1 MRKSYSSKQI
11 EEEKRE
17 IFNIVLQFMKIS
29 GMEPKLNNFT
39 VDEKTFWSFI
49 KKDFSFIKNKIM
61 LRKYYVAIYMI
72 KSLTDELYLTEN
84 LWFLWQD
91 EKIIRVLF
99 ELTLGTTKVTRK
111 VENKIEVKFDT
122 KMTVSENAILCFKY
136 KNDSYTVD
144 LTQSEVVKNTTLAL
158 FKLLLK
164 QIKMCHMEHIDEYF
178 KEKINEIKEQY
189 SDVLSSVDMK
199 VIPDFDYFFN
209 TDKKT
214 KYFPFYVIVNEKY
227 KIHVRDIKD
236 NLVNNYIAE
245 NTIVF
250 LEKENLLNKITG
262 EKHEKEVK
270 RL

>member
-1 MRKSYSSKQI
+1 MCKSYSSKQI

-17 IFNIVLQFMKIS
+17 IFNVVIQFMKIS
-29 GMEPKLNNFT
+29 EMEPKLNNFIF
-39 VDEKTFWSFI
+39 DEKIFWSFI

-91 EKIIRVLF
+91 ERIMVVQLDLK
-99 ELTLGTTKVTRK
+99 LGKTGAAKK
-111 VENKIEVKFDT
+111 VENKIDVNCTPEI
-122 KMTVSENAILCFKY
+122 TVSENAILGFKY
-136 KNDSYTVD
+136 QNESYTVD

-189 SDVLSSVDMK
+189 SDVLSMVDMK

-227 KIHVRDIKD
+227 KIQVRDIKD
-236 NLVNNYIAE
+236 NLVNDYIAE
-245 NTIVF
+245 NTIVL

-262 EKHEKEVK
+262 KKHEKEVK